1 MEPSEPFDFA
11 AQRDFDLH
19 LALEVPMGKLHEMFE
34 KGKDRWDRDAGI
46 ETRFRDP
53 NGYVIELT
61 TPTTKAPGQTVE
73 ERMAAREKLDRFQAK
88 HGGTQAML

>member
-1 MEPSEPFDFA
+1 MHGFLRMYWAKKILEWTAGPEEA
-11 AQRDFDLH
+11 
-19 LALEVPMGKLHEMFE
+19 LASTIYLN
-34 KGKDRWDRDAGI
+34 DRYSLDG
-46 ETRFRDP
+46 RDP

-61 TPTTKAPGQTVE
+61 TPTTDAPGQTVE